1 MLLVAPATGV
11 WVPVTLVIFWVCE
24 VVEKVVEKT
33 ASLASART
41 WSKAR
46 KNAALHKN
54 HLITTYVSITWK
66 GSRFLPQPPN
76 CPTEGQEIGEKW
88 REFCTKVGQLRA

>member
-1 MLLVAPATGV
+1 MLVVAPATGV

-33 ASLASART
+33 ARLDSAQT

-54 HLITTYVSITWK
+54 HLITTYFSITWK
-66 GSRFLPQPPN
+66 RQQIFTTTAKLSD
-76 CPTEGQEIGEKW
+76 
-88 REFCTKVGQLRA
+88 